1 MKSQKATP
9 KRPAN
14 QRSTDLFSELAR
26 KVTYI
31 SGHTSSFLVVFVFI
45 VIWLITG
52 PLFGFSDTW
61 QLVINTASSV
71 ITFLMVFII
80 QNSQNRESEAIEI
93 KLDELI
99 LYHKGTHHSLMDA
112 EDMTQEELEKI
123 RHTYEQKA
131 QAARELIEKRKK
143 RSKTK

>member
-1 MKSQKATP
+1 MKRKSQKKQAP
-9 KRPAN
+9 VHSRD
-14 QRSTDLFSELAR
+14 RFSDLAR
-26 KVTYI
+26 VVTEVA
-31 SGHTSSFLVVFVFI
+31 GHTSSFLTVLAFI
-45 VIWLITG
+45 IIWLITG

-99 LYHKGTHHSLMDA
+99 LYHKGAHHSLMDA

-131 QAARELIEKRKK
+131 QAARALIEKRKK
-143 RSKTK
+143 RPKSK